1 VTLALKAPR
10 EAVRASPEAA
20 GARALHALD
29 WLNFFIANFQTG
41 FGPFVSV
48 YLTSVGWT
56 QGEIGLAL
64 SVGTLTAM
72 AGQLPAGA
80 LVDAVR
86 NKRRIAA
93 AALVAIIASALF
105 IAAWPVLLPIF
116 VAEAL
121 HAFASGVLNPAIAAI
136 SLLLVEESR
145 FGERLGRNAR
155 YAAIGNAIGAGLMGA
170 CGFYLSGRAVFV
182 LTALLGAAALV
193 ALEAIRH
200 DNLAAATSPA
210 ARRRRDLPRDRR
222 AAHRNAASRGSKGP
236 PAGQA
241 RGLKACARQDAGET
255 PALRIAWGPHRN
267 PRAETRG
274 MGHAWR
280 VFRDPRLLVFCAC
293 AALFQLSSAA
303 MLPLAAGLVTKRAG
317 VEAPLLIAASII
329 GPQLVTALLAPRAGR
344 AAERWGRRPILI
356 LGFAALPLRGLLF
369 AGFASPYL
377 LMAFQLIDGIDA
389 AAFGVLL
396 PLVVADI
403 TRERGHYTLSLGI
416 VGLFVG
422 AGATLSTTVA
432 GFVADQFSGQAAFLV
447 LAGIGVLATVL
458 VWSTMPETR
467 PVPAGPARALP
478 RTKKG

>member
-10 EAVRASPEAA
+10 EAARAPSEAA

-116 VAEAL
+116 IAEAL
-121 HAFASGVLNPAIAAI
+121 HAFASGVLNPAVAAI

-170 CGFYLSGRAVFV
+170 CGYYLSGRAVFV
-182 LTALLGAAALV
+182 LTALLGVAALA

-200 DNLAAATSPA
+200 DNLVAAKSPV
-210 ARRRRDLPRDRR
+210 ARRRRGLPRDRK
-222 AAHRNAASRGSKGP
+222 AGP
-236 PAGQA
+236 A
-241 RGLKACARQDAGET
+241 RFGA
-255 PALRIAWGPHRN
+255 P
-267 PRAETRG
+267 AETHG

-280 VFRDPRLLVFCAC
+280 VFRDPRLFVFCAC

-303 MLPLAAGLVTKRAG
+303 MLPLAAGLVTRRAG

-344 AAERWGRRPILI
+344 AAERWGRRPVLI
-356 LGFAALPLRGLLF
+356 LGFVALPLRGLLF
-369 AGFASPYL
+369 AGFTSPYL

-389 AAFGVLL
+389 AVFGVLL

-432 GFVADQFSGQAAFLV
+432 GFVADQFSGQIAFLV
-447 LAGIGVLATVL
+447 LAGIGILATVL
-458 VWSTMPETR
+458 VWSMMPETR
-467 PVPAGPARALP
+467 PAPAGPTRALP
-478 RTKKG
+478 RAKKKKG

>member
-1 VTLALKAPR
+1 MTLALKPPQ
-10 EAVRASPEAA
+10 EAVRAPPEAA
-20 GARALHALD
+20 RARALYALD

-64 SVGTLTAM
+64 SVGTLTAV

-80 LVDAVR
+80 LVDMVG

-170 CGFYLSGRAVFV
+170 CGYYLSGRAVFV
-182 LTALLGAAALV
+182 LTAILGAAALV
-193 ALEAIRH
+193 ALETIRH
-200 DNLAAATSPA
+200 DDFDAAKRAT
-210 ARRRRDLPRDRR
+210 ARRKRGRRSAR
-222 AAHRNAASRGSKGP
+222 H
-236 PAGQA
+236 AG
-241 RGLKACARQDAGET
+241 GT
-255 PALRIAWGPHRN
+255 PALRS

-274 MGHAWR
+274 TGQVWR

-293 AALFQLSSAA
+293 AALFQLANA
-303 MLPLAAGLVTKRAG
+303 EMLPLAAGLVTKRAG
-317 VEAPLLIAASII
+317 GEAPLLIAASII

-344 AAERWGRRPILI
+344 AAERWGRRPVLI

-369 AGFASPYL
+369 AGFADPYL
-377 LMAFQLIDGIDA
+377 LMAFQLLDGIDA
-389 AAFGVLL
+389 AVFGVLL
-396 PLVVADI
+396 PLVVADL

-416 VGLFVG
+416 VGLFGG

-432 GFVADQFSGQAAFLV
+432 GFVADQFGGQAAFLA
-447 LAGIGVLATVL
+447 LAGVGVLATAL
-458 VWSTMPETR
+458 VSGMMPETR
-467 PVPAGPARALP
+467 PAPAPPRAQ
-478 RTKKG
+478 KG